1 MLLYNARI
9 YTLDPNRPT
18 ATAIIID
25 RERILAVGDGLAQ
38 DSILQSSCDLGG
50 RVIIP
55 GLTDAHIH
63 LQSYALSLQK
73 VDCETPTRAE
83 CLRRVAERVRR
94 TPVGEWIL
102 GHGWNQNEWDEPLT
116 PASSPKMGE
125 GGTVV
130 PEGNFPSAADLDAIS
145 LHHPI
150 YLTAKSLH
158 AAWANNAALKIAGIT
173 AQTPNP
179 AEGHILR
186 AMDGNPSG
194 ILLENAMSLVARLL
208 PQPSVDRIA
217 EAIKAAQPRLWQ
229 VGLTAVHDFDRQ
241 TCFAALQILH
251 SRGELGLRV
260 VKSIPLED
268 LPFAVGLGLRSGF
281 GDDLLRIGSVKA
293 FADGALGPHTAAMF
307 QPYEGESTNR
317 GMLLLDGEAL
327 FDQGRLAV
335 ENGLSLAVHAIGDRA
350 NHEVLAG
357 FAQLRDF
364 ERSIQNPQS
373 ASRNLLRHRIE
384 HVQLI
389 HPDDDHRLAES
400 GIIASMQPIHA
411 PSDML
416 MADRFW
422 GDRAANAYAWRTLLK
437 HGTRLAFGSDAPVES
452 PNPFWGLHAAVTRQ
466 RSNGSP
472 GAQGW
477 YPAQRLSIEEALHG
491 FTAGAAY
498 AANMECRLGKL
509 APGYLA
515 DLLVLDTDPFT
526 CTAEQLRQIHPV
538 ATMVAGEWKWSAE
551 CGTVVPVN
559 THSSPMV

>member
-1 MLLYNARI
+1 
-9 YTLDPNRPT
+9 
-18 ATAIIID
+18 
-25 RERILAVGDGLAQ
+25 
-38 DSILQSSCDLGG
+38 
-50 RVIIP
+50 
-55 GLTDAHIH
+55 
-63 LQSYALSLQK
+63 
-73 VDCETPTRAE
+73 
-83 CLRRVAERVRR
+83 
-94 TPVGEWIL
+94 
-102 GHGWNQNEWDEPLT
+102 
-116 PASSPKMGE
+116 
-125 GGTVV
+125 
-130 PEGNFPSAADLDAIS
+130 
-145 LHHPI
+145 
-150 YLTAKSLH
+150 
-158 AAWANNAALKIAGIT
+158 
-173 AQTPNP
+173 
-179 AEGHILR
+179 
-186 AMDGNPSG
+186 
-194 ILLENAMSLVARLL
+194 
-208 PQPSVDRIA
+208 
-217 EAIKAAQPRLWQ
+217 
-229 VGLTAVHDFDRQ
+229 
-241 TCFAALQILH
+241 
-251 SRGELGLRV
+251 
-260 VKSIPLED
+260 
-268 LPFAVGLGLRSGF
+268 
-281 GDDLLRIGSVKA
+281 
-293 FADGALGPHTAAMF
+293 
-307 QPYEGESTNR
+307 
-317 GMLLLDGEAL
+317 MLLLDGEAL
-327 FDQGRLAV
+327 FDQGRLAF

-422 GDRAANAYAWRTLLK
+422 GDRAANAYVWRTLLK

-491 FTAGAAY
+491 FTVGAAY

-515 DLLVLDTDPFT
+515 YLLVLDTDPFT
-526 CTAEQLRQIHPV
+526 CTAEQLRQIHPL